1 MKLNRNLRT
10 SLNRFPWS
18 PQDRM
23 TADIQRR
30 STSRM
35 ILRMILRNGTIPS
48 GLQSSATAAVAA
60 VAAVAA
66 AAKAATAKMKAK
78 QVQDH
83 IRALFNVT
91 LILFCTY

>member
-1 MKLNRNLRT
+1 
-10 SLNRFPWS
+10 
-18 PQDRM
+18 
-23 TADIQRR
+23 
-30 STSRM
+30 
-35 ILRMILRNGTIPS
+35 MILRNGTIPS
-48 GLQSSATAAVAA
+48 GLQSSATAA